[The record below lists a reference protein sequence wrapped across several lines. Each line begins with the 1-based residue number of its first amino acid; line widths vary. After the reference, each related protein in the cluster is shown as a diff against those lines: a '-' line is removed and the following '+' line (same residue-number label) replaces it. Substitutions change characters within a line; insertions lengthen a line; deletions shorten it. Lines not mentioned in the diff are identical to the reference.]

1 MLSYTIFCV
10 IRRHMDF
17 RVIIRY
23 TINYVGEVMADDSE
37 SYTAKVS
44 DATQLA
50 QLLRQARL
58 LSGQS
63 QARLAERIGVDQQTI
78 AAIESGE
85 PTKYAQRLFLILGA
99 TGAELRISIPRTARA
114 RG

>member
-1 MLSYTIFCV
+1 MFFYVMLVYTI
-10 IRRHMDF
+10 I
-17 RVIIRY
+17 
-23 TINYVGEVMADDSE
+23 YVEGRMLDTPE
-37 SYTAKVS
+37 SYTAKVT

-63 QARLAERIGVDQQTI
+63 QAGLAQSIGVDQQTI

-85 PTKYAQRLFLILGA
+85 PTKYAQRLFLILSA
-99 TGAELRISIPRTARA
+99 TGAELRITIPRAA
-114 RG
+114 GSRG